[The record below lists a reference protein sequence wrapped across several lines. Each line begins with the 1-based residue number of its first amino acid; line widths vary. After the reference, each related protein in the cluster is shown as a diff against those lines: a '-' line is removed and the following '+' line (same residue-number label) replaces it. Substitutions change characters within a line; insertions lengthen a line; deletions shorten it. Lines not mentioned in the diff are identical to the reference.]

1 MYCEKCKHIFEG
13 ERCPNCRRGRV
24 RQVKPDDPCY
34 LTEKRS
40 PLSGM
45 LGDVLRQEKIPYMTS
60 GRLGAGLSTYVG
72 FVLEITRFVC
82 SMGGYGEGA
91 RDREWFIWRTK
102 HSGIK
107 ISGGVSN
114 ENEQAR
120 TDYSH

>member
-1 MYCEKCKHIFEG
+1 MSELPK
-13 ERCPNCRRGRV
+13 
-24 RQVKPDDPCY
+24 
-34 LTEKRS
+34 
-40 PLSGM
+40 
-45 LGDVLRQEKIPYMTS
+45 
-60 GRLGAGLSTYVG
+60 GAGASGKAGRSMLFDGKEKPIERHAWGCAQAGEDSLYDQWQVG
-72 FVLEITRFVC
+72 RRPVNIRGLCVGNHPFLC
-82 SMGGYGEGA
+82 LMGGYGEGA

>member
-72 FVLEITRFVC
+72 FVLEIIRFYVRWAD
-82 SMGGYGEGA
+82 MERAQEIVNGLFGE
-91 RDREWFIWRTK
+91 RNTQE
-102 HSGIK
+102 
-107 ISGGVSN
+107 
-114 ENEQAR
+114 
-120 TDYSH
+120 